1 MKTEANP
8 YPAAALNADYGHV
21 LQDPSHFNIDH
32 FTQQGGGANVNGGGG
47 SSSSTAG
54 GPDRRPRGRQGAAK
68 RTGACARCRRLK
80 VRTCLGGTLIPRTY
94 VTRTRP
100 LNTNI

>member
-32 FTQQGGGANVNGGGG
+32 FTQQGGGANGGG

-80 VRTCLGGTLIPRTY
+80 VRLRSSREGVRSLNMHCY
-94 VTRTRP
+94 V
-100 LNTNI
+100 

>member
-32 FTQQGGGANVNGGGG
+32 FAQQGGGANVNGGGG

-54 GPDRRPRGRQGAAK
+54 GPDRRPRGRQGTAK

-80 VRTCLGGTLIPRTY
+80 VRSRSSREGVRSLNVHCY
-94 VTRTRP
+94 V
-100 LNTNI
+100 